1 MCRNF
6 AGEVKRLLR
15 GFYTAASGMLTQQ
28 RRAEMLS
35 NNIANANTPG
45 FKAEQGTVRAF
56 PELLLS
62 HLETNM
68 KGHVTQKEIGRLHT
82 GAYLQEVIP
91 LYTQGDVKET
101 NVQSDVALI
110 EEVVPT
116 LEETNVKGSLFYAVE
131 TPDGQ
136 VKYTKNGHFSIDE
149 NGRLT
154 LGGNTV
160 LSTNGNPIV
169 ITESDFTF
177 TSDGRIYV
185 DGEPNG
191 QQLDVRFAAD
201 VRNLVREGNGL
212 YRTVDEAELPSAV
225 GNGAIQY
232 TLKQGYLESS
242 NVDIASSYT
251 DLLTAYRSFEAN
263 QKVLQAYDKSM
274 DKAVNEIGRVR

>member
-1 MCRNF
+1 M
-6 AGEVKRLLR
+6 LR
-15 GFYTAASGMLTQQ
+15 GFYTAASGMLAQQ

-62 HLETNM
+62 HIETN
-68 KGHVTQKEIGRLHT
+68 KNGHVTQKEIGPLHT
-82 GAYLQEVIP
+82 GAYLQEIIP
-91 LYTQGDVKET
+91 LYTQGDLKET
-101 NVQSDVALI
+101 KVKSDVALI

-116 LEETNVKGSLFYAVE
+116 LEETNVKGSLFYAVQ
-131 TPDGQ
+131 TPEGQ
-136 VKYTKNGHFSIDE
+136 VKYTKNGHFSLDE

-154 LGGNTV
+154 LGGNFV
-160 LSTNGNPIV
+160 LSTNGSPIV
-169 ITESDFTF
+169 LTESDYAFS
-177 TSDGRIYV
+177 SDGRISV
-185 DGEPNG
+185 NGEPTG
-191 QQLDVRFAAD
+191 QQLDVRFASD

-212 YRTVDEAELPSAV
+212 YRTVGEEALPSAV

-232 TLKQGYLESS
+232 TLKQGYVETS